1 MLPRH
6 DPYLPESVPAGTGVA
21 QHSII
26 TECHGNRGGEDPE
39 RHALPRHPGGV
50 EPRGSV
56 DCVTST
62 DTALLRYR
70 VAYALLLERHAG
82 RIESVC
88 GAAEV
93 HSLLYTIDSHISSAR
108 SQCSLTIHCTAVSH
122 HERCFLLPDFPLFF
136 RSLW

>member
-1 MLPRH
+1 MVVGGKARIRPHVLSCHSPH
-6 DPYLPESVPAGTGVA
+6 LPESVPARTGTA

-26 TECHGNRGGEDPE
+26 TECDGNRGGEDSE
-39 RHALPRHPGGV
+39 RDALPRHPGGV

-56 DCVTST
+56 DCVTPT
-62 DTALLRYR
+62 DAALLRYR

-93 HSLLYTIDSHISSAR
+93 HSLFYTTKLSISSAR
-108 SQCSLTIHCTAVSH
+108 SPCS
-122 HERCFLLPDFPLFF
+122 
-136 RSLW
+136 